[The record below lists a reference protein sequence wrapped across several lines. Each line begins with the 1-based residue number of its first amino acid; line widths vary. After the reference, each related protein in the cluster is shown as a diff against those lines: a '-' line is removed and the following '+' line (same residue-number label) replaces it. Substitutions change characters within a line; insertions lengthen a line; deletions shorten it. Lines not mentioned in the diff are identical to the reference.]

1 MKLVL
6 VTLTSILTVISAFL
20 SLWLPPLMD
29 RIFFQKWI
37 VSERLNTEEVP
48 TIETDEMVEKDSN
61 ILVED

>member
-6 VTLTSILTVISAFL
+6 VTLTSILTVVSAFFIIMATP
-20 SLWLPPLMD
+20 SYGQD
-29 RIFFQKWI
+29 FFQKWI